1 MYIGAMFIVL
11 HEIAIDPVVRTPP
24 RVVPLLNS
32 CLEYLSQQ
40 SSDLDLG
47 IKGCV
52 SLGVDVEHIHTI
64 RKTIFKRV
72 FCNPSDRIDRRDQEA
87 GP

>member
-1 MYIGAMFIVL
+1 MYIGARFVVL
-11 HEIAIDPVVRTPP
+11 HEIAIDPAVRTPQ
-24 RVVPLLNS
+24 RVMQLLNR
-32 CLEYLSQQ
+32 CLEYLSRQ
-40 SSDLDLG
+40 SGDLDLG

-52 SLGVDVEHIHTI
+52 SQDVDIEHIHTI

-87 GP
+87 SP